1 MISVFPLSIV
11 NIEDEDKKK
20 IGIINLTINFELIKS
35 INLNTENV
43 YRETRE
49 NIIIKKICSLSKLK
63 FFEI

>member
-1 MISVFPLSIV
+1 MFPLSIV
-11 NIEDEDKKK
+11 NIEDEDKK

-49 NIIIKKICSLSKLK
+49 NIIIKKICSFSKFK